1 MMNCIRRTAGLD
13 SRESAPP
20 APPLPILR
28 PLLTLL
34 LMALLPAHG
43 WDRAALVKAGRAQIG
58 VTTGY
63 DPSYRVLAYPGGD
76 VAPQTGVCTDV
87 LIRAL
92 RAQGIDLQRRVHED
106 MRGHFSRYPQRWG
119 LKGPDRNIDHRRVPN
134 LQVYFQ
140 RHGQSLAPSRT
151 ASDYEAGDIVSWN
164 LADGRPHIGI
174 ISDRKAEDGTPL
186 VIHNIGAGVK
196 EENVLWDF
204 KITGHYRPAVKVKKE
219 KKVEKAD

>member
-119 LKGPDRNIDHRRVPN
+119 LKGPDLKIYHRRVTN
-134 LQVYFQ
+134 HHFYFH
-140 RHGQSLAPSRT
+140 RHFHIMAPSRT
-151 ASDYEAGDIVSWN
+151 SSDYEAGDIVSWN

-219 KKVEKAD
+219 QKAAKAD

>member
-1 MMNCIRRTAGLD
+1 MNCIRRTAGLY

-20 APPLPILR
+20 APPLTLLR

-63 DPSYRVLAYPGGD
+63 GPQLPRPGLPGRR
-76 VAPQTGVCTDV
+76 
-87 LIRAL
+87 RAVPDRRL
-92 RAQGIDLQRRVHED
+92 HRRANPRPARPGHRPTTARP
-106 MRGHFSRYPQRWG
+106 RGHARPFLPVPAALGPEGPRPQ
-119 LKGPDRNIDHRRVPN
+119 HRPPAGAESPGVLP
-134 LQVYFQ
+134 
-140 RHGQSLAPSRT
+140 APRPEPGAEPT
-151 ASDYEAGDIVSWN
+151 TSDYEAGDIVSWN

-219 KKVEKAD
+219 KKADRAH